1 MSTSLQISLAVG
13 GSLVLAGVVA
23 HGAWTARKNLPK
35 QATPKVAA
43 AAETPPPPAPQTQS
57 SLQQSPALAK
67 PQEHSLEAHSGP
79 ASLAQFPKL
88 EKKQRLDILID
99 AIASVALESPLAG
112 DVALAAMPT
121 TRRVGSK
128 PFAIEGLNAATGQW
142 EFPAVDQRYRAF
154 QCGVQLANRTGA
166 LNAIE
171 YSEFVMKTQAFSD
184 AIGGEVE
191 FAEMQGEVA
200 RARELDQF
208 ASAHDA
214 QLSFTVRAIKTA
226 WSAGYLQQC
235 AASMGFVPASIAGR
249 MLLPAS
255 QPGQGAI
262 LLLTF
267 DAQSAQSEESE
278 QTALY
283 ELSLTLDVPHV
294 LRDEAPFARMCE
306 VAITL
311 ARSMDGVI
319 IDDNDV
325 RVRPEAMEVIHAD
338 LEELYDHMDT
348 RELSAGSALSRRLFS

>member
-43 AAETPPPPAPQTQS
+43 AAETPPPPELEPQ
-57 SLQQSPALAK
+57 LPPEESPALTEWHE
-67 PQEHSLEAHSGP
+67 PGFEAD
-79 ASLAQFPKL
+79 ASLDSLTQLTKP
-88 EKKQRLDILID
+88 ERRPGLDILID
-99 AIASVALESPLAG
+99 AIAPLALESPLAG
-112 DVALAAMPT
+112 EVALAAMPT

-128 PFAIEGLNAATGQW
+128 PFAIEGLNVVTGQW
-142 EFPAVDQRYRAF
+142 EFPAADQRYRAF

-226 WSAGYLQQC
+226 WSPGYLQQC

-267 DAQSAQSEESE
+267 DAQSAQSEDPE

-283 ELSLTLDVPHV
+283 ELSLKLDVPHV
-294 LRDEAPFARMCE
+294 LRYEAPFARMCE

-338 LEELYDHMDT
+338 LEQLYDHMDV

>member
-1 MSTSLQISLAVG
+1 M
-13 GSLVLAGVVA
+13 LAGVVA

-43 AAETPPPPAPQTQS
+43 GTETPPLPEPQN
-57 SLQQSPALAK
+57 QSPLHKSDALAE
-67 PQEHSLEAHSGP
+67 PQEHGLDTDAGLT
-79 ASLAQFPKL
+79 ALTQFTKL
-88 EKKQRLDILID
+88 EKKPGLDILID
-99 AIASVALESPLAG
+99 AIAPVALESPLAG
-112 DVALAAMPT
+112 EVALAAMPT

-128 PFAIEGLNAATGQW
+128 PFAIEGLNAATGKW
-142 EFPAVDQRYRAF
+142 EFPAADQRYSAF

-171 YSEFVMKTQAFSD
+171 YSEFVIKAQAFSD

-200 RARELDQF
+200 RARELDQL

-214 QLSFTVRAIKTA
+214 QLSFTVRAVKTA
-226 WSAGYLQQC
+226 WSPGYLQQC
-235 AASMGFVPASIAGR
+235 AASLGFVASSIAGR

-255 QPGQGAI
+255 QPGQAPI
-262 LLLTF
+262 LVLNF

-278 QTALY
+278 QAALY
-283 ELSLTLDVPHV
+283 ELSLMLDVPHV

-319 IDDNDV
+319 VDDNAV

-338 LEELYDHMDT
+338 LEQLYEDMDA
-348 RELSAGSALSRRLFS
+348 RELSAGSALGRRLFS